1 MPTSTVTPGRC
12 TSHAQSRRNGRI
24 LVAGV
29 VAWVGL
35 GAATGAPRANAAT
48 GSTFCTE
55 AQTELAKLGAIAK
68 NSSVT
73 ATAAK
78 ATSATLKA
86 QLEPFLKTYRDS
98 SSKLQKGAPS
108 NLRTA
113 VKAYLDQGAKG
124 LVALEK
130 AGWDIK
136 KLPRQI
142 PDPANFTTVTAP
154 LVAYAKST
162 CGVTLLPMSQLSPS
176 TSALGSAKAGAK
188 HADPVELKIPACSLY
203 SKTEAE
209 KLIGVAV
216 VQLEPGINGAS
227 QCTYNAVKAGQGQV
241 NISVVPPSGCKLL
254 ILALDANLFGGKQVR
269 VDDIGDGGM
278 LVKGNGNV
286 QFTTHGGCVAV
297 SSRNPTGSLPDDT
310 VLALAKLVESRVKG

>member
-1 MPTSTVTPGRC
+1 MS
-12 TSHAQSRRNGRI
+12 
-24 LVAGV
+24 
-29 VAWVGL
+29 WVGL
-35 GAATGAPRANAAT
+35 GAAASAPHANAAT
-48 GSTFCTE
+48 GSAFCTK
-55 AQTELAKLGAIAK
+55 AKTELAKLGAIAK
-68 NSSVT
+68 SSDFT
-73 ATAAK
+73 ATSAK
-78 ATSATLKA
+78 GTSATLKA
-86 QLEPFLKTYRDS
+86 QLEPFLKTFRDS
-98 SSKLQKGAPS
+98 SSKLQKDSPA

-113 VKAYLDQGAKG
+113 VKAYLDQGEKG
-124 LVALEK
+124 LVALQN
-130 AGWDIK
+130 AGWDIR
-136 KLPRQI
+136 KLPQQI
-142 PDPANFTTVTAP
+142 PDPANFTTVIAP

-162 CGVTLLPMSQLSPS
+162 CGVQLVPMSELSPVPSAVS
-176 TSALGSAKAGAK
+176 TSKSSKKGGK

-241 NISVVPPSGCKLL
+241 NVSVVPPSGCKLL
-254 ILALDANLFGGKQVR
+254 ILALDGNLFGGKQVR

-286 QFTTHGGCVAV
+286 QFTTNGGCVGV
-297 SSRNPTGSLPDDT
+297 SARNAAGNLPDDT